1 MNTLPRAPLPPRSP
15 SPPGRPAVASRPYPE
30 RDFGIGYGRSSGYAT
45 SRRYAQAWSGEPR
58 FRCR

>member
-1 MNTLPRAPLPPRSP
+1 MNTLPRDPLPQRSP
-15 SPPGRPAVASRPYPE
+15 STPTRPGVASRPYPA

-45 SRRYAQAWSGEPR
+45 SRRYALAWAGEPR